1 MLIFVG
7 MQHLHN
13 VDTLDD
19 MRLMAIE
26 IVSHYPD
33 YSIILLKGELGAG
46 KTTLAQMICDVLG
59 VEEPVTSPT
68 YTLVNEYTTS
78 AFHTIYHFDLYR
90 LQKEEE
96 LEGIGFTEYIDSGN
110 ICLIEWPEIAEN
122 YLREMSTIEVTIHK
136 NEDSRKIE
144 IHYHTITA

>member
-26 IVSHYPD
+26 IVSHYPE
-33 YSIILLKGELGAG
+33 YSIVLLKGELGAG

-96 LEGIGFTEYIDSGN
+96 LEGIGFTEYIDGGN
-110 ICLIEWPEIAEN
+110 ICLIEWPEIAEK
-122 YLREMSTIEVTIHK
+122 YLRDMGTIEVTIHK

>member
-26 IVSHYPD
+26 IVSHYPE

-68 YTLVNEYTTS
+68 YTLVNEYTTT

-122 YLREMSTIEVTIHK
+122 YLRDMATIEVTIHK